1 VSLGSGICACLN
13 NSANQQYLPEDSS
26 FCTSSPTTNISSIIE
41 ESTETPYQNT
51 TKGAES
57 EEDTT
62 DMPVS
67 SYTTPGA
74 DSEEE
79 EETTEG
85 AESEEET
92 TQGAESEEE
101 TTISPDLK
109 GVCTEE
115 QNMELLDALEAAT
128 TSECRTLMAIMNSD
142 NDEEATDAQICDC
155 LSSGHDFSALSGFDC
170 KVGKDDTQNVSV
182 FVSGGGV
189 CSSDS
194 VPAKQVKFSMTVSM
208 TVDTFNA
215 KKEEVKE
222 GIAKSLNVH
231 KDDVEVAVI
240 EAAESRL
247 RRMLSNIELEVTV
260 LTDDEDTIV
269 DTVTGN
275 NFADTLSSNISE
287 STDEDVVATGVSEP
301 IVSINPAAP
310 SPVVTTSESDDEIGG
325 GKWALIVICILT
337 TLAIA
342 AFFTWFCY
350 YQDPKSKA
358 KPELEMGNPSSI

>member
-26 FCTSSPTTNISSIIE
+26 FCTSSPTTTISSIIE

-74 DSEEE
+74 ESEEE

-101 TTISPDLK
+101 TTISPDLI
-109 GVCTEE
+109 CPSRC
-115 QNMELLDALEAAT
+115 AA
-128 TSECRTLMAIMNSD
+128 AIADDFLCDD
-142 NDEEATDAQICDC
+142 NDDSSLPSPCTAIDRLNCETEVMTACA
-155 LSSGHDFSALSGFDC
+155 SSGG
-170 KVGKDDTQNVSV
+170 
-182 FVSGGGV
+182 
-189 CSSDS
+189 

-260 LTDDEDTIV
+260 LTDDEDTII

-275 NFADTLSSNISE
+275 NFAETLSSNISE

>member
-1 VSLGSGICACLN
+1 LEECPEDTVSLGSGICACLN

-26 FCTSSPTTNISSIIE
+26 FCTSSPTTTISSIIE

-67 SYTTPGA
+67 SFTTPGA
-74 DSEEE
+74 ESEEE

-92 TQGAESEEE
+92 TQE
-101 TTISPDLK
+101 
-109 GVCTEE
+109 GVCTGE
-115 QNMELLDALEAAT
+115 QNMELLAALDAAT
-128 TSECRTLMAIMNSD
+128 TSECRTLMEIMYVD

-155 LSSGHDFSALSGFDC
+155 FSSGHGFSAFSGFDC
-170 KVGKDDTQNVSV
+170 KVFEDDTQKVSV

-189 CSSDS
+189 CSSDP

-275 NFADTLSSNISE
+275 DFAETLSSNISE
-287 STDEDVVATGVSEP
+287 STEEDVVATGVSEP